1 MDKVYIGIDVSKE
14 SLEVFIP
21 GRKTASHP
29 NTEAGLAPLVKA
41 LHELG
46 NAHVICEATGGYE
59 RPLARALWQAGLP
72 VSIVNPRQTHD
83 YARSLGI
90 LAKTDSIDA
99 QCLSRFGHAN
109 TPEAT
114 PQPSAAESDLAELLD
129 WRTHLLDSRCRL
141 HNRLEHL
148 ENPQLRDQA
157 HELMDTLN
165 AQLEELGKQINS
177 KVEQDGAMKA
187 KSERMKEVSGVSD
200 LTAAGLLAYLPEL
213 GTLNRR
219 EAAALAG
226 LAPLNNDSGKM
237 KGKRFI
243 RGGRHKVR
251 KLLYMA
257 AMVHSRFDP
266 VAKARCKAL
275 RDRGKPWKV
284 VITAL
289 MRHLLILLNHMLKNP
304 NFALNPIP

>member
-21 GRKTASHP
+21 GRKTAP
-29 NTEAGLAPLVKA
+29 FFNTETDIARLLKT
-41 LHELG
+41 LHDLG
-46 NAHVICEATGGYE
+46 NAHVVCEATGGYE
-59 RPLARALWQAGLP
+59 RPLARALWQAAIP

-90 LAKTDSIDA
+90 LAKTDRIDA
-99 QCLSRFGHAN
+99 QCLSRYGHAN
-109 TPEAT
+109 EPSPTA
-114 PQPSAAESDLAELLD
+114 QPSAAERDLAELLD
-129 WRTHLLDSRCRL
+129 WRTHLLDTKSRLR
-141 HNRLEHL
+141 NRLEHL
-148 ENPQLRDQA
+148 ENPQLRGQA
-157 HELMDTLN
+157 EALLN
-165 AQLEELGKQINS
+165 WLGAQIEELGKQIS
-177 KVEQDGAMKA
+177 AKVGADEAMKA
-187 KSERMKEVSGVSD
+187 KAERMKQVPGVSE
-200 LTAAGLLAYLPEL
+200 LTAAGLLAHLPEL
-213 GTLNRR
+213 GALNRR

>member
-21 GRKTASHP
+21 GHKTNPHP
-29 NTEAGLAPLVKA
+29 NTESGIARLLEA
-41 LHELG
+41 LHTLG
-46 NAHVICEATGGYE
+46 NAHVVCEATGGYE
-59 RPLARALWQAGLP
+59 RPLANALWQENIP

-83 YARSLGI
+83 YARSLGL
-90 LAKTDSIDA
+90 LAKTDRIDA
-99 QCLSRFGHAN
+99 QCLARYGNAN
-109 TPEAT
+109 QPSAT
-114 PQPSAAESDLAELLD
+114 PQPSANRVELAEMLD
-129 WRTHLLDSRCRL
+129 WRTHLLDTKSRLR
-141 HNRLEHL
+141 NRLEHL
-148 ENPQLRDQA
+148 EHQQLREQA
-157 HELMDTLN
+157 QKLLDALS
-165 AQLEELGKQINS
+165 AQIEELEKQIKA
-177 KVEQDGAMKA
+177 KVGANEAMKA
-187 KSERMKEVSGVSD
+187 RSMRMKEVPGVSD

-219 EAAALAG
+219 QAAALAG

-266 VAKARCKAL
+266 IAKARCKAL
-275 RDRGKPWKV
+275 RERGKPWKV

-289 MRHLLILLNHMLKNP
+289 MRHLLLLLNQMIKFP
-304 NFALNPIP
+304 DFALNPIP

>member
-29 NTEAGLAPLVKA
+29 NTEAGLARLVKT
-41 LHELG
+41 LHQTG

-59 RPLARALWQAGLP
+59 RALARALWQAGLP

-99 QCLSRFGHAN
+99 QCLARFGKAN
-109 TPEAT
+109 EPEPT
-114 PQPSAAESDLAELLD
+114 PQPSAEERDLAETLD
-129 WRTHLLDSRCRL
+129 WRTHLLDTKSRLR
-141 HNRLEHL
+141 NRLEHL
-148 ENPQLRDQA
+148 ENPQLRKQA
-157 HELMDTLN
+157 QAFIDALE
-165 AQLEELGKQINS
+165 AQIEQLEKQIKS
-177 KVEQDGAMKA
+177 KVSTNETMKA
-187 KSERMKEVSGVSD
+187 KAERMKEVSGVSD

-213 GTLNRR
+213 GALNRR

-237 KGKRFI
+237 RGKRFI

-266 VAKARCKAL
+266 IAHARCKAL

-289 MRHLLILLNHMLKNP
+289 MRHLLILLNQMLKYP
-304 NFALNPIP
+304 KFALNPIP